1 MFRGRIRLEGAYH
14 GLHAAWLSIEVP
26 FYIIADTKHTSNS
39 TVLSFCNAHDHIG
52 EERSLVRSTPLDERM
67 SNLLPDGPI
76 LPILNVS
83 TRSLRAYQR
92 ALRAFFA
99 ASILRGRW
107 TTASQKM
114 DRVPCSWRPD
124 LAPRHPTR
132 IVLDEF
138 EASARAFGIAPGA
151 SWPPA
156 HSSITIEVLVRVPL
170 SAGSCRAVPA

>member
-99 ASILRGRW
+99 ASILRGRCSALTVLGEGAGGRRRLRRW
-107 TTASQKM
+107 TGFHVHGAQTS
-114 DRVPCSWRPD
+114 RPD
-124 LAPRHPTR
+124 IPLA
-132 IVLDEF
+132 
-138 EASARAFGIAPGA
+138 
-151 SWPPA
+151 
-156 HSSITIEVLVRVPL
+156 
-170 SAGSCRAVPA
+170 